1 MAIWNKTSVLNKA
14 IEDWQERDLIDA
26 ATATKLTGDVT
37 LNQKKRSFGSIIV
50 LLGVVCLAF
59 GAMTFVASN
68 WEEMS
73 RLARLITIFGSMVG
87 AWSAAVVFKKREQ
100 EWLAQTCVLLACAI
114 FGSGIMLIGQI
125 YHIQGEPKDATW
137 LWAVGTLIAA
147 LLTRS
152 VSALSLAIVLFTVW
166 AFIDFQIFGSKPLVE
181 LSFLIY
187 WLICAAAAWW
197 LKSRFSG
204 HMVMLALGVWTIY
217 ISILEGFDGEPIV
230 VFVVLAVLFIAVSL
244 ALFSDGWK
252 SSFYGFE
259 RTALNY
265 LFLTLGAMV
274 LMWYV
279 AAHEDSD
286 WLSLPA
292 LVWPSLVAAA
302 ICGLLAALGH
312 RLANSNRYDLLVTAC
327 FALTIALLA
336 GPLNAVPFFKEVFM
350 LALTIWAVRMGWRLE
365 YRSLTVIGFIGFTA
379 VMILIY
385 FVTVGT
391 LIGTSVFYLGA
402 GVILLAGAVILPK
415 VLKKKEESS

>member
-14 IEDWQERDLIDA
+14 IEDWRERDLIDVS
-26 ATATKLTGDVT
+26 TASKLTDDVA

-73 RLARLITIFGSMVG
+73 RLARLVTIFGSMVG
-87 AWSAAVVFKKREQ
+87 AWVAAVIFKKREQ
-100 EWLAQTCVLLACAI
+100 EWLAQTFVLLACAI

-125 YHIQGEPKDATW
+125 YYIQGEPKDATW
-137 LWAVGTLIAA
+137 LWAVGTLAAA

-152 VSALSLAIVLFTVW
+152 VPALSLAIILFTVW
-166 AFIDFQIFGSKPLVE
+166 AFIDFQIFGSKPLIE

-187 WLICAAAAWW
+187 WLICAVAAWW
-197 LKSRFSG
+197 MKSRFAG
-204 HMVMLALGVWTIY
+204 HMAMLALGVWTIY
-217 ISILEGFDGEPIV
+217 ISILEGFDGEPIL
-230 VFVVLAVLFIAVSL
+230 VFMVLAVLFIAVSFS
-244 ALFSDGWK
+244 LFSDGWK

-265 LFLTLGAMV
+265 LFLTLGALV

-286 WLSLPA
+286 WLSLPV

-312 RLANSNRYDLLVTAC
+312 QIVNNNRYDLLVTAC
-327 FALTIALLA
+327 FALAIALLA
-336 GPLNAVPFFKEVFM
+336 GPLNAVPFLKEAFM

-391 LIGTSVFYLGA
+391 LIGTSAFYLGA

-415 VLKKKEESS
+415 VLKKKEASS